1 MAKKRITVIFT
12 GGTIA
17 MKFDASSGGA
27 MPALSGEEIVR
38 KLPSLDDAAA
48 LNLIDYS
55 NKPGPHMVLNDVM
68 ELSKLIS
75 QLYEQDKA
83 DGVVITQG
91 TDTIEET
98 AYALDLLM
106 LDKHTTIITGSM
118 RNSSQPGFDG
128 PANLYNSILTA
139 ASNSSQNRGV
149 LVVFNN
155 EIHLA
160 RDVTK
165 VNATQLNAFHS
176 PQFGPVGIIYGN
188 RVEFMRKSEFRDTL
202 PVPKITARVELIK
215 FTIDM
220 SNLFLEA
227 VKNSPVDGV
236 VIEGSGVGHVSSN
249 TMNSIKSLID
259 IGKVVVLTSR
269 CHEGLVLE
277 DSYSFSGSEK
287 SLHDMGVIIAPG
299 LSGLK
304 ARIKL
309 ILALSRT
316 RDLNEIRVLFD
327 SPIKYN

>member
-1 MAKKRITVIFT
+1 
-12 GGTIA
+12 
-17 MKFDASSGGA
+17 
-27 MPALSGEEIVR
+27 
-38 KLPSLDDAAA
+38 
-48 LNLIDYS
+48 
-55 NKPGPHMVLNDVM
+55 
-68 ELSKLIS
+68 
-75 QLYEQDKA
+75 
-83 DGVVITQG
+83 
-91 TDTIEET
+91 
-98 AYALDLLM
+98 
-106 LDKHTTIITGSM
+106 
-118 RNSSQPGFDG
+118 
-128 PANLYNSILTA
+128 
-139 ASNSSQNRGV
+139 
-149 LVVFNN
+149 
-155 EIHLA
+155 
-160 RDVTK
+160 
-165 VNATQLNAFHS
+165 
-176 PQFGPVGIIYGN
+176 
-188 RVEFMRKSEFRDTL
+188 MRKAEFRDTL

-249 TMNSIKSLID
+249 MMNSIKSLID